1 MKISSKLWMS
11 VACTLGAAVVLGVV
25 VLVTYR
31 DLRRAHWN
39 QQRCHRIVQSVFE
52 LNLLTEDYLDR
63 PTERSL
69 QQWRGRYESLRLLL
83 EGMSFRAHERQAAL
97 RRMRANYRDAGQL
110 FSQVLET
117 TKKAQ
122 EGGNAPLSRELK
134 TRLGAQLRASFHSM
148 IGEVFA
154 LSRRVD
160 VGLRRVV
167 YEGGIMVAGAMLLLT
182 VVLVTTY
189 LFVKRSV
196 VGPVARLHEG
206 TEVIAEGNLDH
217 QVEVSGSDEVS
228 QLARSFNRMAQSL
241 QRITASRDELAE
253 EVARRE
259 RAEKDLKR
267 TLSELERSNK
277 ELEQFAYVASH
288 DLQEPLRKI
297 RAFSDRIMAKC
308 EGQLGERGNV
318 YLERMNDAAV
328 RMSQLINDLLALSR
342 VSTKAEPFVSV
353 DLNEVAEGVVSDLE
367 TRIQQT
373 EGEVKVG
380 DLPTIEADRTQAR
393 QLLQNLIGNGLKFA
407 REDVPPVVE
416 VEGHLEEQDGRE
428 VCELKISDNGIGIE
442 EKHREKIFGV
452 FQRLHAR
459 GQYEGTGVGLA
470 VCARIVD
477 RHGGDI
483 KVESEPG
490 EGTTFVIRLPARQEH
505 QEGQ

>member
-1 MKISSKLWMS
+1 MKISSKLWVS
-11 VACTLGAAVVLGVV
+11 VACTLGAAVLLGVV
-25 VLVTYR
+25 VLMTYR
-31 DLRRAHWN
+31 DLRRAQWN

-63 PTERSL
+63 PTDRSL
-69 QQWRGRYESLRLLL
+69 QQWRGRYESLRVLL
-83 EGMSFRAHERQAAL
+83 ERMSFRSSEREAAL
-97 RRMRANYRDAGQL
+97 RRMRANYSDAGQL
-110 FSQVLET
+110 FSQVLEA
-117 TKKAQ
+117 TKRAQ
-122 EGGNAPLSRELK
+122 KGGAAAMPRELK
-134 TRLGAQLRASFHSM
+134 TRLAAQLRASFHSM
-148 IGEVFA
+148 IGEAFG
-154 LSRRVD
+154 LSSRVD
-160 VGLRRVV
+160 RGLRRAV
-167 YEGGIMVAGAMLLLT
+167 YEGGIMVAGAVLLLT
-182 VVLVTTY
+182 VVLVVTY

-267 TLSELERSNK
+267 TLRELERSNK

-297 RAFSDRIMAKC
+297 RAFGDRLMAKC
-308 EGQLGERGNV
+308 EGQLGERGDL

-328 RMSQLINDLLALSR
+328 RMSELINDLLALSR
-342 VSTKAEPFVSV
+342 VSTKAEPFVAV
-353 DLNEVAEGVVSDLE
+353 NLNKVAEGVVSDLE

-373 EGEVKVG
+373 GGEVKVG

-407 REDVPPVVE
+407 REGVPPVVE
-416 VEGHLEEQDGRE
+416 VEGHVEQQDGE
-428 VCELKISDNGIGIE
+428 EICELTISDNGIGIE
-442 EKHREKIFGV
+442 DKHRERIFGV
-452 FQRLHAR
+452 FQRLHTR
-459 GQYEGTGVGLA
+459 GRYEGTGVGLA
-470 VCARIVD
+470 VCARIVE

-483 KVESEPG
+483 SVEGEPEQG
-490 EGTTFVIRLPARQEH
+490 STFIIRLPVRQE
-505 QEGQ
+505 EEEAE